1 MTQEA
6 DAAPSEARALEPSDA
21 KPAPARPRRTSRFFV
36 VLLALAG
43 AMHLFFAVAV
53 HELLVRL
60 EVTHAAVWSAAAA
73 AAGIALFVN
82 RARQV
87 MPDRKRSDLVVRIV
101 DIPFYI
107 HFCAAF
113 FTLLPALVASVVGPL
128 VSLATR
134 GTATFPGGF
143 VLGTYLVGLALAAY
157 GILVRRRVFVVE
169 RVDIPI
175 KDLDPRLDGF
185 RIVQLSDLHVGSLT
199 PKPWA
204 DRWVEAANRE
214 AADLAVV
221 TGDMVT
227 SGVEFHDDIADALA
241 ALRAKHGTVVSMGN
255 HDYFG
260 EGEPLISRLRDRG
273 CVVMRNEGKTLTHEG
288 AELYLAA
295 VDDTWTRRANLASAL
310 AEWPAHLP
318 AVLLA
323 HEPAVWDGA
332 APRKVALTLSG
343 HTHGGQVAV
352 PFFGKRASL
361 ANLSHA
367 HTVGLYEDNG
377 SHLYVHP
384 GLGTTG
390 PPVRFGVAPALAV
403 LTLRRA

>member
-1 MTQEA
+1 MTQDAEA
-6 DAAPSEARALEPSDA
+6 AGAAAPAPSHA
-21 KPAPARPRRTSRFFV
+21 SPARPRRRPGRFFV
-36 VLLALAG
+36 VLVGLAG
-43 AMHLFFAVAV
+43 AMHAFFAVAAAQ
-53 HELLVRL
+53 LFARL
-60 EVTHAAVWSAAAA
+60 GVAHAGAWGVAAAVL
-73 AAGIALFVN
+73 GVALFFN

-87 MPDRKRSDLVVRIV
+87 MPDRRRSDLVVRLV
-101 DIPFYI
+101 DIPFYV

-113 FTLLPALVASVVGPL
+113 FALVPSLVAAVVWPL
-128 VSLATR
+128 FTLATR
-134 GTATFPGGF
+134 SEVAFPSGF
-143 VLGTYLVGLALAAY
+143 VLGVYLVGLGLAAY
-157 GILVRRRVFVVE
+157 GTLFRRRAFVVE
-169 RVDIPI
+169 RLDVPVR
-175 KDLDPRLDGF
+175 DLDPRLDGF

-204 DRWVEAANRE
+204 DRWVAAANRE

-241 ALRAKHGTVVSMGN
+241 DLRAKHGTIVSMGN

-260 EGEPLISRLRDRG
+260 EGEPLISRLRERG
-273 CVVMRNEGKTLTHEG
+273 CIVMRNEGRTLTHDG
-288 AELYLAA
+288 ADLYLAA
-295 VDDTWTRRANLASAL
+295 VDDTWTRRANLEAAL
-310 AEWPAHLP
+310 AEWPTHLP

-332 APRKVALTLSG
+332 APRNVALTLSG

-361 ANLSHA
+361 ANLSHDY
-367 HTVGLYEDNG
+367 TVGLYERAG
-377 SHLYVHP
+377 AHLYVHP

-390 PPVRFGVAPALAV
+390 PPVRFGVAPAIAV
-403 LTLRRA
+403 LTLRRAR